1 MINKVKILR
10 KWLLSNGFY
19 SEAESLSML
28 KVASE
33 LSKKRARG
41 LNWTMAE
48 LELAAEFPSQ
58 ELSRDIIED
67 KISKNP
73 FFSSEDLDK
82 IYEIDIK
89 KIRPKILKRLNKN
102 EVAFIEVGSV
112 AYGRHRRRG

>member
-33 LSKKRARG
+33 FSKKRARG

-67 KISKNP
+67 KI
-73 FFSSEDLDK
+73 
-82 IYEIDIK
+82 YEIDIK
-89 KIRPKILKRLNKN
+89 KIRPKILKRFAEIKEVYEKSIFNK
-102 EVAFIEVGSV
+102 
-112 AYGRHRRRG
+112 